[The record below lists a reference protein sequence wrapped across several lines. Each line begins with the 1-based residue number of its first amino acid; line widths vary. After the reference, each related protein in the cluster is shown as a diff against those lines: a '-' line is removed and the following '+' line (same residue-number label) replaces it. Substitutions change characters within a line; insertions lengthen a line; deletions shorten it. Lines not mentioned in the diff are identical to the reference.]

1 MSRKPQKISNI
12 DITRDPINSK
22 EYCNNSTHEYCTYIT
37 EFVQDKLNKNEELS
51 EILLQR
57 YFGKVCNSVE
67 CWSYNYKVLLTLT
80 NRIYESFTINDTI
93 LKKILVLYNAE
104 IFVLYINS
112 LKNIDTQKITDLF
125 KLIVTIPYSER
136 RIDMNEALINYCIL
150 LKNHDI
156 LKLCFDN
163 IVDIYCDYNLIEKFL
178 DLKIKPSEEQ
188 FYKILIRML
197 NCESYEDIIK
207 KCILNGIEI
216 KKDTIKKYIANF
228 NNNFCDFYGINYFS
242 DICIYLYKN
251 GSTDII
257 INDILNILKISIE
270 KFINYLIDDDYKIS
284 RDEFKNLCENKI
296 FIKNTK
302 KIEKFLDDEEIK
314 TIIFTND
321 LGYKI
326 KLNYNI
332 DILRAECLK
341 KNNHKRIAEIA
352 TSVKPDNICLENA
365 CTLSNNMQTIKLL
378 HNRYGVP
385 ITEKCIAIYARKNY
399 YNTMMNYV
407 IDTYN
412 NDNKIVVVDDE

>member
-80 NRIYESFTINDTI
+80 NRIYDSVTINDTI

-104 IFVLYINS
+104 VFVLYINS
-112 LKNIDTQKITDLF
+112 LKNIDTKKILDLF
-125 KLIVTIPYSER
+125 KLIESIPYNET
-136 RIDMNEALINYCIL
+136 RIDMTETLINYSIS
-150 LKNHDI
+150 LKNQDI
-156 LKLCFDN
+156 LKLCFNN
-163 IVDIYCDYNLIEKFL
+163 IVNVNGDYNLIQKFL

-188 FYKILIRML
+188 FYKILTKML
-197 NCESYEDIIK
+197 NYESYEDIIK

-216 KKDTIKKYIANF
+216 KKDTIKKYICLD
-228 NNNFCDFYGINYFS
+228 NNFYDFYGINYFS

-251 GSTDII
+251 GSVNII
-257 INDILNILKISIE
+257 INDLLHINIKYIE
-270 KFINYLIDDDYKIS
+270 KFVNYLIDDDYKIS
-284 RDEFKNLCENKI
+284 RDEFKDLCKNKI

-314 TIIFTND
+314 TIIFNND

-326 KLNYNI
+326 KLN
-332 DILRAECLK
+332 
-341 KNNHKRIAEIA
+341 
-352 TSVKPDNICLENA
+352 
-365 CTLSNNMQTIKLL
+365 
-378 HNRYGVP
+378 
-385 ITEKCIAIYARKNY
+385 
-399 YNTMMNYV
+399 
-407 IDTYN
+407 
-412 NDNKIVVVDDE
+412 